1 MPTNP
6 GIKSIAIPSAAHHLM
21 SREAK
26 RLKLSQADYTAAAV
40 GYFAQRGLNPVETD
54 SREGQLI
61 MQQVKKLGDRVFSY
75 MQVQERSVLLP
86 MLEEMLRS
94 RITLERVLRMNE
106 ILVNNLSAGLQQL
119 SPAQLEQQRKALVK
133 LREQNEEMIEA
144 QVKEAIAGSKKQ
156 QLQAPSAGAVGE
168 KSNINE

>member
-6 GIKSIAIPSAAHHLM
+6 GIKSIAIPNAAHHLM
-21 SREAK
+21 SKEAK
-26 RLKLSQADYTAAAV
+26 RLKMSQAEYTAAAIS
-40 GYFAQRGLNPVETD
+40 YFAQRGLNPAETD
-54 SREGQLI
+54 SREGQII

-106 ILVNNLSAGLQQL
+106 ILVNSLSAGLQQL
-119 SPAQLEQQRKALVK
+119 NETQLKQQREGLLK
-133 LREQNEEMIEA
+133 LRKQNEEMIEA
-144 QVKEAIAGSKKQ
+144 QVKEAVASSKKQ
-156 QLQAPSAGAVGE
+156 EPQALQGGAVGE
-168 KSNINE
+168 KSEVNK

>member
-1 MPTNP
+1 
-6 GIKSIAIPSAAHHLM
+6 M
-21 SREAK
+21 SKEAK

-40 GYFAQRGLNPVETD
+40 SYFAQRGLNPAETD

-106 ILVNNLSAGLQQL
+106 VLVNNLSSGLQQL
-119 SPAQLEQQRKALVK
+119 TEAQLKLQREALVK
-133 LREQNEEMIEA
+133 LRKQNEDMIEA
-144 QVKEAIAGSKKQ
+144 QLREAVASNGQQELQEPQEKLSGKK
-156 QLQAPSAGAVGE
+156 AT
-168 KSNINE
+168 